1 MKILS
6 ILALMLVLAGC
17 SSYGPDAGH
26 EVVLIE
32 KPWIFG
38 HGGVVDEP
46 VKTGLTFTA
55 FTTHGVDVNMQPQKY
70 ETEMDDTMTSD
81 GVPISFHAIVVYRSD
96 SVSLI
101 KNFGPSGTRTI
112 CREPFKTM
120 VRQAVR
126 KHGMNETAIST
137 TALDDIDAEIRD
149 APAAFIA
156 DKALPVKL
164 VTMTV
169 GRANP
174 PDSIKH
180 QRIETATQE
189 QRIQTEK
196 QTKLAEDQRL
206 LAEQSRAAA
215 DNAYREAMH
224 LSPEQFIQLETIKMQ
239 RDACG
244 RREGR
249 VHVHP
254 ERRVA
259 RAEPLEVGGFFR
271 LERLSV
277 LHSRES

>member
-1 MKILS
+1 MKPLS
-6 ILALMLVLAGC
+6 LMFSMLALWGC

-32 KPWIFG
+32 KPWVFG

-55 FTTHGVDVNMQPQKY
+55 WTTHGVDVNMQPQKH
-70 ETEMDDTMTSD
+70 EVEMDDTMTSD
-81 GVPISFHAIVVYRSD
+81 GVPISFHAIVVLQVVD
-96 SVSLI
+96 SVTLI
-101 KNFGPSGTRTI
+101 RSFGALWYENNLL
-112 CREPFKTM
+112 EPFRTM

-149 APAAFIA
+149 SLVAFIS
-156 DKALPVKL
+156 DKQLPVRL

-206 LAEQSRAAA
+206 QAEQSRAAA

-239 RDACG
+239 AAACG
-244 RREGR
+244 PAGKANCTFIQNGAAP
-249 VHVHP
+249 VLNL
-254 ERRVA
+254 A
-259 RAEPLEVGGFFR
+259 R
-271 LERLSV
+271 
-277 LHSRES
+277 